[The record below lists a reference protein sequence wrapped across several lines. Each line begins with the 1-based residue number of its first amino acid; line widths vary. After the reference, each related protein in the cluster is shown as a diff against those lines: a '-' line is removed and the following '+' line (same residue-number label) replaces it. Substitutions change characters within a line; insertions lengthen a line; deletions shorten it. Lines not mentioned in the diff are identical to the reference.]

1 MHNPK
6 KEMPALDWLNDAE
19 IEAGFPRYKP
29 ATALQALM
37 DAAPYTEPVS
47 SIEEMTELFD
57 IVRGAIESLHSD
69 DQMLIEAIVF
79 ERMSF
84 RGLEAR
90 YNIPKSIIHRRYA
103 AAILELRGLLI
114 EYPLI
119 VEYLDGSVR

>member
-1 MHNPK
+1 MYNSK
-6 KEMPALDWLNDAE
+6 KEMTAWGWEQDSAV
-19 IEAGFPRYKP
+19 EA
-29 ATALQALM
+29 
-37 DAAPYTEPVS
+37 AAPHRKPETMIQAVMEAAPHAEPVS
-47 SIEEMTELFD
+47 SIEEMADLYEVVHNAL
-57 IVRGAIESLHSD
+57 EELHSD
-69 DQMLIEAIVF
+69 DRMLIEAVVF